1 MIFEYIN
8 VSSWWTY
15 AEKEEEEEKSAHTHK
30 PNTEKMIYLN
40 SFRDVVESNVCYCN
54 NPEERWNQ
62 AAAILRNSLSRSL
75 SISRQKASS
84 SCFHLKSIW
93 LNELS
98 LSYEESF
105 RYSISTF
112 VILPFSFRPIR
123 FSCLWLLAFFPNR
136 RQIEPD
142 SMKMSFSIFDNV
154 QCLIILLCVYV
165 MSMCHVRHAQKA
177 KDIGPKS
184 KKEEEE
190 EEEEKRNM

>member
-1 MIFEYIN
+1 
-8 VSSWWTY
+8 
-15 AEKEEEEEKSAHTHK
+15 
-30 PNTEKMIYLN
+30 MIYLN
-40 SFRDVVESNVCYCN
+40 SFRDDVESNVCYCN

-62 AAAILRNSLSRSL
+62 AAAILRNSSSRSL
-75 SISRQKASS
+75 SISKQKASS

-112 VILPFSFRPIR
+112 VILPFSFRSIR

-165 MSMCHVRHAQKA
+165 RVCVCHEHVSRSACTKGKRHRAKEQKRRRRRRRG
-177 KDIGPKS
+177 KTKYVIIIVKREIIGWNKNWIYIEL
-184 KKEEEE
+184 KQKW
-190 EEEEKRNM
+190 RH